1 MSDSECI
8 VGIDL
13 GTTNS
18 EIAAL
23 VGDRVE
29 VLVCGRSR
37 ILPSCV
43 GLTPSGELLVGH
55 SARNQ
60 QVVYPERTIR
70 SIKRLMGSSEPIAIA
85 DRHFTP
91 PEASSF
97 ILRELVSW
105 ADVALRRKVKKAV
118 ITVPAYF
125 SDAERNAT
133 REAGALAGLEVVRIL
148 NEPTAASL
156 AYGYGHS
163 AGDQRIVMVYDLGGG
178 TFDVSIV
185 RTEASVT
192 EVLATH
198 GNTRLGGDDIDEMIV
213 NRLLREFRDRHGV
226 ELEADNIT
234 ARARLRV
241 AAEQA
246 KCELSSGPYARI
258 REEALAQVGG
268 LPLHLDFELA
278 RDEFESMIRPIVEST
293 LDSVSRAMED
303 AHLQPGDLH
312 AVLLVGGSTRIPLVS
327 EVLARFTGITPTQE
341 VHPELCVALGA
352 GILAARIEGH
362 DLDRILVDVS
372 PYSFGISYL
381 GLRGG
386 TPYPYCYTP
395 LIERNIPLP
404 ITRTKSYFTVQPNQD
419 AVHIQVFQGEDEDA
433 LRNLLVGDFH
443 VEGLK
448 PTREPN
454 EVLCRMQLD
463 LDGILHVS
471 AIEKL
476 TGKSKRISIRG
487 SLTPKSADEVRAAQA
502 KLESLYRSR
511 AVDDFTSQ
519 TGLPGMEEWTE
530 TETEIDEED
539 SGEVGMKYA
548 AGAKNGAGPVDGAGA
563 ERRDRTVVG
572 AGTEN
577 RAEAADEA
585 WPPEAA
591 DERLPSGPTMGV
603 PAAGDPVWR
612 GLCTEAD
619 ALLVRSRG
627 LLPRLHDD
635 DKEEAVDLN
644 EAIVTAMDAGDREA
658 LIRARDQLKE
668 LLFFIQGNK

>member
-18 EIAAL
+18 EVAAI
-23 VGDRVE
+23 VGDRVQ
-29 VLVCGRSR
+29 VLGRGGTR

-43 GLTPSGELLVGH
+43 GLTPSGELLIGH
-55 SARNQ
+55 PARNQ
-60 QVVYPERTIR
+60 QVVYPERTLR
-70 SIKRLMGSSEPIAIA
+70 SIKRKMGSSEPIAIA
-85 DRHFTP
+85 DRRFTP
-91 PEASSF
+91 AEASSLL
-97 ILRELVSW
+97 LRELVSW
-105 ADVALRRKVKKAV
+105 ATASLGREVKKAV

-133 REAGALAGLEVVRIL
+133 REAGSLAGLEVVRIL

-156 AYGYGHS
+156 AYGYGHGD
-163 AGDQRIVMVYDLGGG
+163 GDQRIVMVYDLGGG

-198 GNTRLGGDDIDEMIV
+198 GNTHLGGDDIDEMIV
-213 NRLLREFRDRHGV
+213 TRLLREFREQHGV
-226 ELEADNIT
+226 ELAADNIT
-234 ARARLRV
+234 GRARLRA

-258 REEALAQVGG
+258 REEALAQAGSR
-268 LPLHLDFELA
+268 PLHLDFELA
-278 RDEFESMIRPIVEST
+278 RADFESMIRPLVEST
-293 LDSVSRAMED
+293 LESVSRALGD
-303 AHLQPGDLH
+303 AHLQPGDLD

-327 EVLARFTGITPTQE
+327 EILTGYTGIAPTQE

-362 DLDRILVDVS
+362 DLDRVLVDVS

-381 GLRGG
+381 GVRGG
-386 TPYPYCYTP
+386 AAYPYCYSP
-395 LIERNIPLP
+395 LIERNLPLP
-404 ITRTKSYFTVQPNQD
+404 ITRTRSYVTAQPNQD
-419 AVHIQVFQGEDEDA
+419 AVHIQIFQGEDEDA

-443 VEGLK
+443 VEGLQ
-448 PTREPN
+448 PMYEPN

-471 AIEKL
+471 AIEKV

-487 SLTPKSADEVRAAQA
+487 SLTPKSSEEVRAAQA
-502 KLESLYRSR
+502 KLESLYLSK
-511 AVDDFTSQ
+511 AVDDAPSVS
-519 TGLPGMEEWTE
+519 GLPGMVDWTE
-530 TETEIDEED
+530 MEAEIDED
-539 SGEVGMKYA
+539 DLGEVGIENSAGAEYA
-548 AGAKNGAGPVDGAGA
+548 AGMEDAAGTEDGAGTKQAVWPPDAAA
-563 ERRDRTVVG
+563 ERF
-572 AGTEN
+572 
-577 RAEAADEA
+577 
-585 WPPEAA
+585 
-591 DERLPSGPTMGV
+591 PSGFAKGV
-603 PAAGDPVWR
+603 SVAVDPVWR
-612 GLCTEAD
+612 GLCYEAD
-619 ALLVRSRG
+619 ALLARSRG

-644 EAIVTAMDAGDREA
+644 EAIVAAMGAGDRDA